1 MTCRKEEEVCLVVW
15 THRDLVT
22 VSFIK
27 DLVRESTLSNKK
39 QRARLSDS
47 LTLISLS
54 QKCDFVFFFSSRI
67 RYTWTA
73 TVLLKMATPRRLHLH
88 PSLNLDPRVLRPLR
102 PRSSRGSSGEGS
114 TSSCSLASGTA
125 WDWGTCGD
133 SPTFV
138 IATEEVSGLPAC
150 PFPSEISSA

>member
-47 LTLISLS
+47 HFTVS
-54 QKCDFVFFFSSRI
+54 KMWFCVFFFLSRI

-73 TVLLKMATPRRLHLH
+73 TVSLKMATPWRLHLH

-114 TSSCSLASGTA
+114 TSSCSPASGTA

>member
-47 LTLISLS
+47 HFTVS
-54 QKCDFVFFFSSRI
+54 KMWFCVFFFFSRI

-114 TSSCSLASGTA
+114 TSSCSPASGTV